1 MVTIGRNSML
11 LALCNSIHNTQHC
24 EWKCYFP
31 SDTQIHFPELPPS
44 AHIPS
49 DFPFI
54 VFALCLYAHY
64 SDDLCV
70 CTRYGLVFRMLYFY
84 TFVHSFRSL
93 ILSCSVSSE
102 FSSLCSMHVL
112 RHSGC
117 ACASPPSMCVRVC
130 VCVHFVCEK
139 SSWFLAIF
147 SWKFLGLLQYP
158 RQIFEWSTR
167 NHPQH
172 TTFNFIV
179 CVCSV
184 WNSSSSSCEPTE
196 RTEYQQHRNGR
207 NAQKS
212 SSSRQ

>member
-44 AHIPS
+44 AHIPF

-130 VCVHFVCEK
+130 AALCLREIQLISGYIFMKISGPSSVSQTNLWMKHTK
-139 SSWFLAIF
+139 SSPTHDVQLHCLCVFRL
-147 SWKFLGLLQYP
+147 K
-158 RQIFEWSTR
+158 
-167 NHPQH
+167 
-172 TTFNFIV
+172 FIV
-179 CVCSV
+179 VIV
-184 WNSSSSSCEPTE
+184 
-196 RTEYQQHRNGR
+196 RTNRTNRVSTTSQRT
-207 NAQKS
+207 
-212 SSSRQ
+212 